1 MDYKRDC
8 TDEFNSMSAIT
19 LTPEVIGIVANIV
32 ILIGGFLKLESRLTK
47 LETTQTLMLD
57 GMINTKQVD
66 RRKDSA
72 NKKPAD

>member
-1 MDYKRDC
+1 
-8 TDEFNSMSAIT
+8 MSAIT